1 MKNKTRKEES
11 KTVRFFILHFPKKE
25 YLLLISLDYLREKHD
40 REKKQRRAQ
49 SRANATTT
57 TDGRDSLVTRGEV
70 SKRTRFTV
78 TTEESFRRQS
88 ASSAP
93 DDEKG
98 GGGTTTTARA
108 RTTTTT
114 TTKNGSGWD
123 SKFYT
128 GRVKRWD
135 RDGAREARVRETL
148 AAAPA
153 AKAPRRNDF
162 YAAGRRRRR
171 RRCR

>member
-1 MKNKTRKEES
+1 M
-11 KTVRFFILHFPKKE
+11 
-25 YLLLISLDYLREKHD
+25 KHD
-40 REKKQRRAQ
+40 GEKKQRRAR
-49 SRANATTT
+49 SRKHATTTTT

-70 SKRTRFTV
+70 SERARFTV
-78 TTEESFRRQS
+78 TAEESFRRQS
-88 ASSAP
+88 AS

-98 GGGTTTTARA
+98 GGRTTTTARA

-114 TTKNGSGWD
+114 TTTTENYYGLD

-128 GRVKRWD
+128 GRVERWD

-148 AAAPA
+148 AAASA

-162 YAAGRRRRR
+162 YAAGRRRFR
-171 RRCR
+171 